1 MPSIYQLAGR
11 RSLPLSRR
19 RTSIRFTLFPPS
31 GPLTRVKA
39 KVNSKQAPFHNLSS
53 TIFTTQNLAVRGT
66 RCAGARGQRHRRMRT
81 ASPGGNDDI
90 GAAGGPTEH
99 DTRSA
104 AWMTSLMVANWGSPS
119 APSQVIVP
127 WDSRVLEGAREGRR
141 LARPTRT
148 PNKLSWWEMGSGS
161 TRGRSPTWTLICKGS
176 SARLSAQR
184 AQQCLCSS

>member
-1 MPSIYQLAGR
+1 
-11 RSLPLSRR
+11 
-19 RTSIRFTLFPPS
+19 
-31 GPLTRVKA
+31 
-39 KVNSKQAPFHNLSS
+39 
-53 TIFTTQNLAVRGT
+53 
-66 RCAGARGQRHRRMRT
+66 MRT

-104 AWMTSLMVANWGSPS
+104 AWMTSLMVANWGFPS

-161 TRGRSPTWTLICKGS
+161 TRGRSPTWTLICKRVLGETV
-176 SARLSAQR
+176 SAA
-184 AQQCLCSS
+184 CSTVPLFVMTRSLWTLI